1 MVLSNTIQDTDDLMP
16 ARRKTCLKPTSAVKA
31 QAFALSVM
39 SCRWKRKM
47 FPQRNDY
54 CVELHVV
61 DNKLEWIFFLLA
73 AIARAKIR
81 KDGRGGAA
89 KADKNSASHFNSM
102 RISELRRMVH
112 DKGLDVDGSRGR
124 CSLLLL
130 RKSWKQIQSWTRNR
144 KRSCKLTSKGRLRT
158 SYDGIGVG

>member
-16 ARRKTCLKPTSAVKA
+16 ARSAVKA

-61 DNKLEWIFFLLA
+61 DNKLE
-73 AIARAKIR
+73 
-81 KDGRGGAA
+81 
-89 KADKNSASHFNSM
+89 
-102 RISELRRMVH
+102 
-112 DKGLDVDGSRGR
+112 
-124 CSLLLL
+124 
-130 RKSWKQIQSWTRNR
+130 
-144 KRSCKLTSKGRLRT
+144 
-158 SYDGIGVG
+158 